1 MRHIFVINSYAGK
14 GKLADGLEAQ
24 LKAYAGK
31 IPYEIYRTAA
41 CGDGTRFVRAY
52 CMEHTEQPLR
62 FYACGGDGTLQEI
75 ANGIVGFPHASMTAY
90 PCGSGDDF
98 VKYYG
103 GKERFLD
110 LPALLDAEEKPI
122 DLIHVNDT
130 HYAIN
135 ACHFG
140 FDSAV
145 AVNMNKIRHKKI
157 IGGKRA
163 YPVSVA
169 KALLSG
175 MVTSCTVTADG
186 EVLNPSGKLL
196 LCTVANGQYVG
207 GSYRCA
213 PLSEND
219 DGWLEVCLVRPVSR
233 VTFISLMNAYK
244 EGLHLTDPRFEK
256 YITYRRAKCVEIS
269 SPAPDFACSLDGEV
283 IWGQHIRA
291 TVREQAIR
299 FAVPAEQTVEREV
312 VYK

>member
-1 MRHIFVINSYAGK
+1 MRHIFVMNGNAGK
-14 GKLADGLEAQ
+14 SKLAAALETELQ
-24 LKAYAGK
+24 AYADK
-31 IPYEIYRTAA
+31 IVYEVYHTTAS
-41 CGDGTRFVRAY
+41 GDATRFVRAY
-52 CMEHTEQPLR
+52 CAEHAEEPVR
-62 FYACGGDGTLQEI
+62 FYACGGDGTLQEV
-75 ANGIVGFPHASMTAY
+75 ANGIVGFEHASMSAY

-103 GKERFLD
+103 GRERFLQ
-110 LPALLDAEEKPI
+110 LPLLLEAEEKVI
-122 DLIHVNDT
+122 DLIHIDDT
-130 HYAIN
+130 HHAIN

-169 KALLSG
+169 KALFSG
-175 MVTSCTVTADG
+175 MVTRCTVTADG
-186 EVLNPSGKLL
+186 EVLNPSGELL

-219 DGWLEVCLVRPVSR
+219 DGWLEVCLVRPLSR
-233 VTFISLMNAYK
+233 LTFVSLMNAYK
-244 EGLHLTDPRFEK
+244 EGRHLTDPRFEK
-256 YITYRRAKCVEIS
+256 YITYRRAKRVEIV
-269 SPAPDFACSLDGEV
+269 SPDPKFACSLDGE
-283 IWGQHIRA
+283 IIYGQQICA
-291 TVREQAIR
+291 TVIEKAIR
-299 FAVPAEQTVEREV
+299 FAVPTDIMKEKV

>member
-1 MRHIFVINSYAGK
+1 MRHIFVMNSYAGK
-14 GKLADGLEAQ
+14 GKLAESLETE
-24 LKAYAGK
+24 LKAYADT
-31 IPYEIYRTAA
+31 IAYEVYHTTAP
-41 CGDGTRFVRAY
+41 GDATRFVRAY
-52 CMEHTEQPLR
+52 CAEHAEEPVR
-62 FYACGGDGTLQEI
+62 FYACGGDGTLQEV
-75 ANGIVGFPHASMTAY
+75 ANGIVEFPHASMSAY

-103 GKERFLD
+103 GRDRFLD
-110 LPALLDAEEKPI
+110 LPSLLEAEEKQI
-122 DLIHVNDT
+122 DLIHIDDT
-130 HYAIN
+130 HHAIN

-175 MVTSCTVTADG
+175 MVTRCTVTVDG
-186 EVLNPSGKLL
+186 EMLNPSGELL

-219 DGWLEVCLVRPVSR
+219 DGWLEVCLVRPLSR
-233 VTFISLMNAYK
+233 LTFVSLMSAYK
-244 EGLHLTDPRFEK
+244 EGRHLTDPRFEK
-256 YITYRRAKCVEIS
+256 YITYRRGKCVEIS
-269 SPAPDFACSLDGEV
+269 SPEPDFACSLDGE
-283 IWGQHIRA
+283 IIYGQQICA
-291 TVREQAIR
+291 TVMEKAIR
-299 FAVPAEQTVEREV
+299 FAVPIEATKEEV
-312 VYK
+312 VLK